1 MKKAFL
7 LVLLTGLVP
16 LGLVAQSQEPE
27 LNTDRPSFSQS
38 PVVVPRGAWQ
48 LESGLQYQQSESG
61 AIQTK
66 EYIYPD
72 ALLRLGILEW
82 AELRLHADYKKEHQ
96 HRQGGPGPEQPAPD
110 ERGFEQVQ
118 VGAKIHLYDGKG
130 ALPAIGVLG
139 NVTLPVGQPGFR
151 PPHAAPEGWLLFE
164 NKVSEKVDLEYNVG
178 YRKRKE
184 QEEYRGEAVYAV
196 AATAALTDKF
206 AFFVEFYGM
215 KAKAAAPANTVDA
228 GILVK
233 LRPNLQWDLNG
244 GTGLSQQAPQLF
256 VTTGLTWRIPR

>member
-1 MKKAFL
+1 MKKTFLTL
-7 LVLLTGLVP
+7 LVAGMLP
-16 LGLVAQSQEPE
+16 SWLVAQSQEPE
-27 LNTDRPSFSQS
+27 LNTERPSFSQS
-38 PVVVPRGAWQ
+38 PVVVPRGTLQ
-48 LESGLQYQQSESG
+48 IETGLQYQQSESG

-66 EYIYPD
+66 EYMYPD

-96 HRQGGPGPEQPAPD
+96 HREGPGPEQPAPD
-110 ERGFEQVQ
+110 VSGFEQVQ
-118 VGAKIHLYDGKG
+118 VGAKIHLFDGKG

-139 NVTLPVGQPGFR
+139 NVTLPVGQPDFR

-164 NKVSEKVDLEYNVG
+164 NKLSEKVDLEYNAG
-178 YRKRKE
+178 YRKRKD

-215 KAKAAAPANTVDA
+215 KAKAAAPENTVDG

-244 GTGLSQQAPQLF
+244 GTGLSHEAPQLY
-256 VTTGLTWRIPR
+256 VATGLTWRIPR